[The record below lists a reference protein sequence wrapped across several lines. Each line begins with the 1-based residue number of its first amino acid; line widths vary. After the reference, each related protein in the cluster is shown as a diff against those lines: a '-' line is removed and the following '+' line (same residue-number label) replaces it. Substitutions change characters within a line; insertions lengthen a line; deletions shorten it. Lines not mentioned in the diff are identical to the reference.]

1 MISPTLISSRLLFW
15 LTCLYPNP
23 EHQIP
28 VPTLVLMLV
37 WDNVLL
43 LLAATKNNRE
53 REFGETFEGALATAL
68 DIVFWVFF
76 KSMNSL
82 EEFVVSLGKAGGTWI
97 SLYFPA

>member
-1 MISPTLISSRLLFW
+1 
-15 LTCLYPNP
+15 
-23 EHQIP
+23 
-28 VPTLVLMLV
+28 MLV

-76 KSMNSL
+76 KSVNSL
-82 EEFVVSLGKAGGTWI
+82 EEFVVSLGKGGGTWI

>member
-1 MISPTLISSRLLFW
+1 
-15 LTCLYPNP
+15 
-23 EHQIP
+23 
-28 VPTLVLMLV
+28 MLV

-68 DIVFWVFF
+68 DIVFVFFVFF
-76 KSMNSL
+76 KSVNSL